1 MASAGLLKLL
11 HSGIQDDRLIAAKGS
26 LKLDDFQ
33 RVYVKAGRFT
43 TEWYTVEFDNTPAF
57 GTTARC
63 TIPRRGHLITR
74 AFLMVTLPD
83 ISTRQLAAKQEAE
96 ANNTAFAGPTFGWTN
111 SVGHALVTSAQVTI
125 GGNAIDTIDGRL
137 MEVLDEFHTPLEKV
151 TTLNRMIGRSDK
163 GFQAGWDLRT
173 PLIRELAIPLPFWF
187 HRGDPSEA
195 LPIDA
200 ISYDSVQI
208 SVKFNNLQNLITSS
222 EQIQNQNGI
231 SSYPV
236 ITGSPFFVYD
246 SNGTP
251 ISTTTN
257 IPTPVTPTITT
268 MQTTVKGANC
278 GGDYVLLTQTTQTPG
293 GGGGGGAGGGG
304 GGGAG
309 GAGGGGGTTVTSLD
323 IQSANILLEY
333 VYLDGPEANRIRLG
347 DLSYPILQHY
357 AKATETAGNSSIRI
371 PYRVP
376 NPTKDMYFYVHRS
389 DAELV
394 NAPFLATRDMT
405 CPPKHNGYTTQT
417 TFSATRL
424 SVSSEVSLTLADE
437 CLYEVGDTIAL
448 ENTSSPPTQSFK
460 GYILSYDTNQNT
472 IKVHVTNV
480 YGTSTTFPLQTYSVR
495 YNPVQ
500 PWWPDARGLGKH
512 TFEPLI
518 PAYSDADS
526 EPIREFSLTYEGKI
540 VRYATDVPSLF
551 QSILPAMEQRKTP
564 WHNKYYYHI
573 PFGTQGEE
581 FGISNPM
588 GHANLDKIMNIDLFL
603 EFKPPRGSLRT
614 TGTQPSYTVYT
625 WFETYNILRVYGGRA
640 GLLFGY

>member
-26 LKLDDFQ
+26 LKMDDFQ
-33 RVYVKAGRFT
+33 RIYVKAGRFT

-200 ISYDSVQI
+200 ISHDNVQI
-208 SVKFNNLQNLITSS
+208 SIKFNNLQNLITSS
-222 EQIQNQNGI
+222 EQIQNQNGV
-231 SSYPV
+231 SSYP
-236 ITGSPFFVYD
+236 IIAGSSFFVYD
-246 SNGTP
+246 SNAN
-251 ISTTTN
+251 TTS
-257 IPTPVTPTITT
+257 
-268 MQTTVKGANC
+268 
-278 GGDYVLLTQTTQTPG
+278 
-293 GGGGGGAGGGG
+293 
-304 GGGAG
+304 
-309 GAGGGGGTTVTSLD
+309 VTSLD

-357 AKATETAGNSSIRI
+357 AKATETAGNSSVRI

-389 DAELV
+389 DADLV
-394 NAPFLATRDMT
+394 NAPFLATRDMIS
-405 CPPKHNGYTTQT
+405 PSKHIGYTTQT

-424 SVSSEVSLTLADE
+424 SVSSEVSLTLTDE

-460 GYILSYDTNQNT
+460 GYILSYNTNQNT
-472 IKVHVTNV
+472 IRVHVTNV
-480 YGTSTTFPLQTYSVR
+480 YGSSTTFPLQTYSVR

-614 TGTQPSYTVYT
+614 TGTQPPYTVYT

>member
-1 MASAGLLKLL
+1 MAKRAKQKDAYSFYTPRIKMASAGLLKLL

-26 LKLDDFQ
+26 LKMDDFQ

-96 ANNTAFAGPTFGWTN
+96 ANDTAFAGPTFGWTN

-151 TTLNRMIGRSDK
+151 TTLNRMIGRSDR
-163 GFQAGWDLRT
+163 GFQAGWDMRT

-200 ISYDSVQI
+200 ISYDNVQI
-208 SVKFNNLQNLITSS
+208 SVQFNTLQNLITSS
-222 EQIQNQNGI
+222 EQIQNQNGTN
-231 SSYPV
+231 SYPV
-236 ITGSPFFVYD
+236 IAESPFYN
-246 SNGTP
+246 SN
-251 ISTTTN
+251 S
-257 IPTPVTPTITT
+257 
-268 MQTTVKGANC
+268 A
-278 GGDYVLLTQTTQTPG
+278 
-293 GGGGGGAGGGG
+293 
-304 GGGAG
+304 
-309 GAGGGGGTTVTSLD
+309 SLD

-347 DLSYPILQHY
+347 DLTYPILQHY
-357 AKATETAGNSSIRI
+357 AKSTETTGSIRI

-389 DAELV
+389 DADLL

-405 CPPKHNGYTTQT
+405 CPPKHMGYTTQT
-417 TFSATRL
+417 TFSVTRL
-424 SVSSEVSLTLADE
+424 SVSSELSLTLADE
-437 CLYEVGDTIAL
+437 CLFQVGDTIVV
-448 ENTSSPPTQSFK
+448 ENISSPPTQSFK
-460 GYILSYDTNQNT
+460 AYILSYNTNQNT

-495 YNPVQ
+495 YNTVQ
-500 PWWPDARGLGKH
+500 PWWPDASGLGKH

-540 VRYATDVPSLF
+540 VRYATDVPAIF

-588 GHANLDKIMNIDLFL
+588 GHANLDKITNIDLFL
-603 EFKPPRGSLRT
+603 DFKPPRGSIRA
-614 TGTQPSYTVYT
+614 TGTNPSYTVYT

>member
-26 LKLDDFQ
+26 LKMDDFQ
-33 RVYVKAGRFT
+33 RVYIKAGRFT

-111 SVGHALVTSAQVTI
+111 SIGHALVTSAQVTI

-151 TTLNRMIGRSDK
+151 TTLNRMIGRSDR
-163 GFQAGWDLRT
+163 GFQAGWDMRT

-200 ISYDSVQI
+200 ISYDNVQI
-208 SVKFNNLQNLITSS
+208 TVKFNNLQNLITSS
-222 EQIQNQNGI
+222 EQCQNENGI
-231 SSYPV
+231 HSYPV

-246 SNGTP
+246 SAGTP
-251 ISTTTN
+251 ICTTTGPN
-257 IPTPVTPTITT
+257 DIPTPVTPTTTT

-278 GGDYVLLTQTTQTPG
+278 GGDYVLLTQTTETPG
-293 GGGGGGAGGGG
+293 GGGGGGGGTN
-304 GGGAG
+304 GGANT
-309 GAGGGGGTTVTSLD
+309 TTVTSLD

-347 DLSYPILQHY
+347 DLTYPILQHY
-357 AKATETAGNSSIRI
+357 AKATETAGNTSIRI

-376 NPTKDMYFYVHRS
+376 NPTKDMYFYVHRT

-424 SVSSEVSLTLADE
+424 SVSSEVSLTLTDE
-437 CLYEVGDTIAL
+437 CLFQVGDTIAV
-448 ENTSSPPTQSFK
+448 ENISSPPTQSFK
-460 GYILSYDTNQNT
+460 GYILSYNTNQNT

-480 YGTSTTFPLQTYSVR
+480 YGASTTFPLQTYSVR

-500 PWWPDARGLGKH
+500 PWWPDASGLGKH

-540 VRYATDVPSLF
+540 VRYATDVPAIF

-603 EFKPPRGSLRT
+603 EFKPTRGSLRA

-640 GLLFGY
+640 GLLFGF

>member
-26 LKLDDFQ
+26 LKMDDFQ

-63 TIPRRGHLITR
+63 SIPRRGHLITR

-96 ANNTAFAGPTFGWTN
+96 ANNMSFAGPTFGWTN

-151 TTLNRMIGRSDK
+151 TTLNRMIGRSDR
-163 GFQAGWDLRT
+163 GFQAGWDMRT
-173 PLIRELAIPLPFWF
+173 PLTRELAIPLPFWF

-200 ISYDSVQI
+200 ISYDNVQI
-208 SVKFNNLQNLITSS
+208 SVQFNTLQNLITSS
-222 EQIQNQNGI
+222 EQIQNENGTN
-231 SSYPV
+231 SYPV
-236 ITGSPFFVYD
+236 IAESPFYN
-246 SNGTP
+246 SNG
-251 ISTTTN
+251 
-257 IPTPVTPTITT
+257 
-268 MQTTVKGANC
+268 A
-278 GGDYVLLTQTTQTPG
+278 
-293 GGGGGGAGGGG
+293 
-304 GGGAG
+304 
-309 GAGGGGGTTVTSLD
+309 SLD

-347 DLSYPILQHY
+347 DLTYPILQHY

-389 DAELV
+389 DADLL

-405 CPPKHNGYTTQT
+405 CPPKHIGYTTQT
-417 TFSATRL
+417 TFSVTRL
-424 SVSSEVSLTLADE
+424 SVSSELSLTLADE
-437 CLYEVGDTIAL
+437 CLFQVGDTIVV
-448 ENTSSPPTQSFK
+448 ENISSPPTQSFK
-460 GYILSYDTNQNT
+460 AYILSYNTNQNT
-472 IKVHVTNV
+472 IKVHVTNF

-500 PWWPDARGLGKH
+500 PWWPDASGLGKY

-540 VRYATDVPSLF
+540 VRYATDVPAIF

-588 GHANLDKIMNIDLFL
+588 GHANLDKITTIDLFL
-603 EFKPPRGSLRT
+603 EFKPPRGSLRA
-614 TGTQPSYTVYT
+614 TGTNPSYTVYT

>member
-1 MASAGLLKLL
+1 MAKRAKQKDAYSFYTPRIKMASAGLLKLL

-26 LKLDDFQ
+26 LKMDDFQ

-96 ANNTAFAGPTFGWTN
+96 ANDTAFAGPTFGWTN

-151 TTLNRMIGRSDK
+151 TTLNRMIGRSDR
-163 GFQAGWDLRT
+163 GFQAGWDMRT

-200 ISYDSVQI
+200 ISYDNVQI
-208 SVKFNNLQNLITSS
+208 SVQFNTLQNLITSS
-222 EQIQNQNGI
+222 EQIQNQNGTN
-231 SSYPV
+231 SYPV
-236 ITGSPFFVYD
+236 IAESPFYN
-246 SNGTP
+246 SN
-251 ISTTTN
+251 S
-257 IPTPVTPTITT
+257 
-268 MQTTVKGANC
+268 A
-278 GGDYVLLTQTTQTPG
+278 
-293 GGGGGGAGGGG
+293 
-304 GGGAG
+304 
-309 GAGGGGGTTVTSLD
+309 SLD

-347 DLSYPILQHY
+347 DLTYPILQHY
-357 AKATETAGNSSIRI
+357 AKSTETTGSIRI

-389 DAELV
+389 DADLL

-405 CPPKHNGYTTQT
+405 CPPKHMGYTTQT
-417 TFSATRL
+417 TFSVTRL
-424 SVSSEVSLTLADE
+424 SVSSELSLTLADE
-437 CLYEVGDTIAL
+437 CLFQVGDTIVV
-448 ENTSSPPTQSFK
+448 ENISSPPTQSFK
-460 GYILSYDTNQNT
+460 AYVLSYDTGQNT

-480 YGTSTTFPLQTYSVR
+480 YGTSTTFPLQTYAVR

-500 PWWPDARGLGKH
+500 PWWPDASGLGKH

-540 VRYATDVPSLF
+540 VRYATDVPAIF

-588 GHANLDKIMNIDLFL
+588 GHANLDKITNIDLFL
-603 EFKPPRGSLRT
+603 DFKPPRGSIRA
-614 TGTQPSYTVYT
+614 TGTNPSYTVYT